1 MLINELGSFNI
12 QWCRLFLQHVSH
24 SAACSLRYERHGQI
38 RTTPGKA
45 ARQLNNIGWVCSTQM
60 LSVVFIDGAK
70 MLSWKNVDLHS
81 NPELRI
87 IKTANYYHKISF
99 NEDVYIKFKEI
110 LPTQKTRRKWAKHDI
125 SWCGIKSH
133 LLKAS
138 STFKDTKNFGSQISC
153 FLRQVAMQDS
163 PSPPTRVL
171 NSLRGGQ
178 FVGLQK
184 SWNNR

>member
-24 SAACSLRYERHGQI
+24 IATCSLRYERHGQI
-38 RTTPGKA
+38 RTSPGKA

-110 LPTQKTRRKWAKHDI
+110 LPTQRHEESEPNMISLDAVSNPTFERLPPRLKTRRTSVHR
-125 SWCGIKSH
+125 SVV
-133 LLKAS
+133 
-138 STFKDTKNFGSQISC
+138 F
-153 FLRQVAMQDS
+153 
-163 PSPPTRVL
+163 
-171 NSLRGGQ
+171 
-178 FVGLQK
+178 
-184 SWNNR
+184 